1 MARDCSQAI
10 VNGAAV
16 GGALGVAIGTIWGS
30 WEALKLPV
38 PFLYR
43 LRHVGQTSVQSA
55 AMFGLCLG
63 AGAFINCG
71 RY

>member
-1 MARDCSQAI
+1 M
-10 VNGAAV
+10 
-16 GGALGVAIGTIWGS
+16 AIGTIWGS